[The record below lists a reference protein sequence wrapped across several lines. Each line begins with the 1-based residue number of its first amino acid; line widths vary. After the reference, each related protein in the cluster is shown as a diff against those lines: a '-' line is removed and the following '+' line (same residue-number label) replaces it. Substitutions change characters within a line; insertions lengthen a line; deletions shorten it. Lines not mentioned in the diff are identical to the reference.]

1 MHCLYRCT
9 IYKAFPSWEDLEW
22 LVSIWILN
30 ISYVEFPHLF
40 HTMDISHNWRGN
52 HSRQNSLFFFHAF
65 CLRLFRKICSIK
77 LNICKQLTHLPANV
91 FNSFWGVL
99 FLVSVYETNSVR
111 SLHGHTDWILQ
122 IRWVNVSVIGTSTT
136 LLTWST
142 ILLADNL
149 LNHVCWSC
157 RKSIELFAVLSNLSV
172 AEPDFIAAFGHTL
185 EVHISS
191 KIPQNDLPVIYQTKS
206 LKNLLSKS

>member
-1 MHCLYRCT
+1 MNCLYSFLQLNGSGMT
-9 IYKAFPSWEDLEW
+9 SQH
-22 LVSIWILN
+22 LN
-30 ISYVEFPHLF
+30 IFHVEFSHLF
-40 HTMDISHNWRGN
+40 YTVDISHNCRG
-52 HSRQNSLFFFHAF
+52 HHSVYRSRQLFFFHAF
-65 CLRLFRKICSIK
+65 CLRRLKKTCSIK
-77 LNICKQLTHLPANV
+77 LNIHKQLTHLPANI
-91 FNSFWGVL
+91 FNSFLGFIFFFIIYFSGW
-99 FLVSVYETNSVR
+99 SSHR

-122 IRWVNVSVIGTSTT
+122 IRWLSVSVIGTSTT

-172 AEPDFIAAFGHTL
+172 AEPDFIAAFGHTS

-191 KIPQNDLPVIYQTKS
+191 KIPQNDLPVIY
-206 LKNLLSKS
+206 